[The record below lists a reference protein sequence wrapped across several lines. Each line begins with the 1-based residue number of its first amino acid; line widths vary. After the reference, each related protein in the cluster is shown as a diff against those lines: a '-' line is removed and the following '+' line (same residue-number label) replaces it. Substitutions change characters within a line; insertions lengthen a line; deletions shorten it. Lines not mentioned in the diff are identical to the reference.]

1 MKTEINER
9 KQTASDRVQHFTE
22 SVIREMTRQAL
33 VHDAVNL
40 AQGFPDFPAPEV
52 IKRAAQEAIA
62 ADINQYA
69 ITWGAKRLRDAI
81 ARKYQRVQGLTFDP
95 ETEITVCCGS
105 TESMIASLLALCNPG
120 DEIIIFEPFY
130 ENYGPDCFLSG
141 ARPCFVK
148 LRPPSGSSDEWSFDE
163 GELRAAFNPHTRA
176 IILNT
181 PNNPTGKVFN
191 VAELEIVRDLCVEF
205 DVLAITD
212 EIYEHILYN
221 GASHTSIATLDG
233 MRDRTVTISALSKTY
248 SVTGW
253 RVGWAVA
260 APPLTDAIRK
270 VHDFLTVGAAAPLQ
284 EAGAVALDL
293 PDAYYEELASTYRT
307 RRDRML
313 EALRGAGFRVFVQ
326 QGAYY
331 IMTDISSFGFPDDV
345 SFTQHLVKNVGIAA
359 VPGSSFFS
367 HPQLGAQQVRFTFC
381 KREETLRE
389 AAHRLKQLQP
399 GTPRDFPAQNPS

>member
-1 MKTEINER
+1 MTTKINER

-22 SVIREMTRQAL
+22 SVIRDMTRQAL

-141 ARPCFVK
+141 ARPRFVK

-221 GASHTSIATLDG
+221 GATHTSIASLEG

-253 RVGWAVA
+253 RVGWAAA

-293 PDAYYEELASTYRT
+293 PEAYYEELASAYRK

-313 EALRGAGFRVFVQ
+313 EALRGAGFRVFVPH
-326 QGAYY
+326 GAYY

-345 SFTQHLVKNVGIAA
+345 SFTQHLVKDVGIAA
-359 VPGSSFFS
+359 VPGTSFYS
-367 HPQLGAQQVRFTFC
+367 HSQLGAQQVRFTFC
-381 KREETLRE
+381 KREETLEE
-389 AAHRLKQLQP
+389 AARRLK
-399 GTPRDFPAQNPS
+399 RI